1 MEIRFVMKSV
11 VDDFSNRKLVQH
23 FALQWKCACTSD
35 VNSVNIVEIIEN
47 SIENFSYA
55 KFIKLLLTI
64 LERIC
69 CRQLHFVSARL
80 NENSLKYLEK

>member
-1 MEIRFVMKSV
+1 MEIRFVVKSV
-11 VDDFSNRKLVQH
+11 VDDFGNRKLVQH

-47 SIENFSYA
+47 SIENLYA
-55 KFIKLLLTI
+55 EFIELLLTI

-69 CRQLHFVSARL
+69 CHQLHFFSARL
-80 NENSLKYLEK
+80 NENSVKYLEK